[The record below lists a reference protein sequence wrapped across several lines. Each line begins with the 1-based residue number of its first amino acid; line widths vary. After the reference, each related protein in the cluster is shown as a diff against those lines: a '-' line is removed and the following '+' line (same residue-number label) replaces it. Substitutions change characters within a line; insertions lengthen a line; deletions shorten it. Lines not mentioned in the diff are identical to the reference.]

1 MMVQVHIISK
11 EGQMT
16 RPKETHLENLIPCWC
31 TLERLMRS
39 STSMKRTTL
48 KAKMGSWR
56 PYPKAVCPSD
66 ALTFAPIAIASA
78 ALPWVSE
85 TVPTMRNYRA
95 GKPTTGGTPDSKL
108 REDFREKLPKSG
120 GAFFTP
126 EQRHI
131 LELFGVIGEILEQ
144 VHTKSFK
151 RRKVNYEA

>member
-1 MMVQVHIISK
+1 
-11 EGQMT
+11 
-16 RPKETHLENLIPCWC
+16 
-31 TLERLMRS
+31 MR

-48 KAKMGSWR
+48 KARMGSWR
-56 PYPKAVCPSD
+56 PYSKAVCHSD
-66 ALTFAPIAIASA
+66 ALNYCCTNSYRKLASSSA
-78 ALPWVSE
+78 WRVGNN
-85 TVPTMRNYRA
+85 PTMRNFRA

-108 REDFREKLPKSG
+108 REAFREKLPKSG

-151 RRKVNYEA
+151 RRKEK